1 VSHLLIER
9 EVGGKKGRRKKER
22 NETDYEGFLMFV

>member
-9 EVGGKKGRRKKER
+9 EVGGNKGRRKKER
-22 NETDYEGFLMFV
+22 KKEMRMIMRVS